1 MNMLIRT
8 ILISLFLAG
17 SVLPVTVN
25 AMILILIARK
35 RILQQVRFY
44 IIANLAFADIISLL
58 ILFNLMM
65 ISLYNGRRVEENVD
79 SISVSIARSIAFSL
93 YVNSI
98 LTIVLLAIDRYVAV
112 KYNLRYQS
120 ILTKRK
126 IIFVLTISWFLSAIL
141 SGVVWIDVSMYSD
154 LYRNDSITFIILRFI
169 ASLLLL
175 GLSRY
180 TYVIRKQHMEI
191 IAQRKNSFG
200 IEKEKFDRFKIIK
213 GSLKDSF
220 KFYFISVIMM
230 SVLSSIDIYEL
241 VFTTEF
247 HFDIKIIVAL
257 LSQCAD
263 IMVVSLSYREIKLQ
277 LKRVI
282 CRCTILKNFNRSQV
296 DYIH

>member
-25 AMILILIARK
+25 AMILILIMRK
-35 RILQQVRFY
+35 RKLQQVLFY

-98 LTIVLLAIDRYVAV
+98 LTIVLLAIGRYVAV
-112 KYNLRYQS
+112 KYNLHYQS

-141 SGVVWIDVSMYSD
+141 SGVVWIDVSVYSD
-154 LYRNDSITFIILRFI
+154 LY
-169 ASLLLL
+169 
-175 GLSRY
+175 
-180 TYVIRKQHMEI
+180 
-191 IAQRKNSFG
+191 
-200 IEKEKFDRFKIIK
+200 
-213 GSLKDSF
+213 
-220 KFYFISVIMM
+220 
-230 SVLSSIDIYEL
+230 
-241 VFTTEF
+241 
-247 HFDIKIIVAL
+247 
-257 LSQCAD
+257 
-263 IMVVSLSYREIKLQ
+263 
-277 LKRVI
+277 
-282 CRCTILKNFNRSQV
+282 
-296 DYIH
+296 

>member
-25 AMILILIARK
+25 AMILILIMRK
-35 RILQQVRFY
+35 RKLQQVLFY

-98 LTIVLLAIDRYVAV
+98 LTIVLLAIGRYVAV

-175 GLSRY
+175 GLSKY

-200 IEKEKFDRFKIIK
+200 IEKKKFDRLKIIK

-263 IMVVSLSYREIKLQ
+263 IMVVSLSYREIRLQ

-282 CRCTILKNFNRSQV
+282 CRCTILKNFNRGQV